1 MSELL
6 FQYEKVNPTTWAYLS
21 SLLMIGLYFKFSR
34 FWSVRNLDLALLILL
49 APGLLLAF
57 QGQESAQLTWVELQT
72 ARAQRLAELERLE
85 APSAQPPPGGASAS
99 PPGAANPGT
108 ENSGAENSGAADSGA
123 ARPTSAPPDPA
134 PPEPA
139 PLRAAPS
146 DGAATPEAKPDSVSG
161 VVRDDQ
167 VDDDEAAPGRESG
180 TATSPSAAPPGTT
193 AATLPGPE
201 APAEVAVNSPL
212 DVADMAV
219 NLAELS
225 WQRSRS
231 IAALGFVWLIGGGG
245 VLLIRLLLDPTMARR
260 PLLEPNLST
269 GGLIFIACSL
279 FIFLM
284 ANVIASVPTDD
295 DLQGP
300 RGAAALLSRET
311 LPKEENDLARHGPG
325 YAVLN
330 LLPSVPTM
338 SLLQPPTDGRPA
350 QAVYAVVAKVMA
362 ILAHF
367 GVVLGIVTVGYRHF
381 DNLKMGVGAATLY
394 LMLPYTALMT
404 GRVDH
409 VLPAALLLWAVVCYR
424 RPLLAGIFIGLSAG
438 VVYYPVFLLP
448 LWLSF
453 YWQRGVWRFLIGVTA
468 TLGLMILSLVF
479 VSSNL
484 AEFQANVQKMFGLW
498 FPVREGL
505 GGIWGLGWDPVYR
518 LPVLASFI
526 AISGTLAIWPAQKNL
541 GTLLSC
547 SAAIMVATQFWHP
560 HGGGLYIA
568 WYLPLLLLTI
578 FRPNLE
584 DRVAL
589 TVLAEGWFVRRPR
602 RAA

>member
-34 FWSVRNLDLALLILL
+34 FWSVRNLDLALLVLL
-49 APGLLLAF
+49 APGMLLAYY
-57 QGQESAQLTWVELQT
+57 GQESAQATWMDLQKARVEKVGEVRRAEEADT
-72 ARAQRLAELERLE
+72 ANATNA
-85 APSAQPPPGGASAS
+85 ASADQLAT
-99 PPGAANPGT
+99 GELATGELATGELAT
-108 ENSGAENSGAADSGA
+108 GELATGELATGELATG
-123 ARPTSAPPDPA
+123 
-134 PPEPA
+134 EPVVGEQA
-139 PLRAAPS
+139 VGEPVASSVERAS
-146 DGAATPEAKPDSVSG
+146 EAVTTA
-161 VVRDDQ
+161 
-167 VDDDEAAPGRESG
+167 EAAWRKARGV
-180 TATSPSAAPPGTT
+180 T
-193 AATLPGPE
+193 
-201 APAEVAVNSPL
+201 
-212 DVADMAV
+212 
-219 NLAELS
+219 
-225 WQRSRS
+225 
-231 IAALGFVWLIGGGG
+231 ALGYIWLIVGGG

-269 GGLIFIACSL
+269 GGLIFISCSL

-284 ANVIASVPTDD
+284 ANVITSVPTDD
-295 DLQGP
+295 DLQGA

-338 SLLQPPTDGRPA
+338 SLLNQRTGGRNP
-350 QAVYAVVAKVMA
+350 QDVYAVVAKAMA
-362 ILAHF
+362 ILSHF
-367 GVVLGIVTVGYRHF
+367 AAVLGVVAVGYRHF
-381 DNLKMGVGAATLY
+381 DNLKMGIGAATLY

-409 VLPAALLLWAVVCYR
+409 VLPAALLLWAIVCYR
-424 RPLLAGIFIGLSAG
+424 RPLLAGIFIGLAAG

-453 YWQRGVWRFLIGVTA
+453 YWQRGVWRFLAGLFP
-468 TLGLMILSLVF
+468 TLALMILSLVF
-479 VSSNL
+479 VSSD
-484 AEFQANVQKMFGLW
+484 ATEFQSNVQKMFGLW

-518 LPVLASFI
+518 LPVLATFI

-560 HGGGLYIA
+560 HGGGLYVA

-589 TVLAEGWFVRRPR
+589 TVLADGWPPRWPR

>member
-34 FWSVRNLDLALLILL
+34 FWSVRNLDLALLVLL
-49 APGLLLAF
+49 APGMLLAYY
-57 QGQESAQLTWVELQT
+57 GQESAQATWMDLQK
-72 ARAQRLAELERLE
+72 ARAEKAGEIRRAEE
-85 APSAQPPPGGASAS
+85 ADVANATSAA
-99 PPGAANPGT
+99 
-108 ENSGAENSGAADSGA
+108 AADQPA
-123 ARPTSAPPDPA
+123 AVEPVAG
-134 PPEPA
+134 EPA
-139 PLRAAPS
+139 TGAPATGAPATGEPVTEEQATGEPVASSVERAS
-146 DGAATPEAKPDSVSG
+146 EAVTTA
-161 VVRDDQ
+161 
-167 VDDDEAAPGRESG
+167 EAAWRKARGV
-180 TATSPSAAPPGTT
+180 T
-193 AATLPGPE
+193 
-201 APAEVAVNSPL
+201 
-212 DVADMAV
+212 
-219 NLAELS
+219 
-225 WQRSRS
+225 
-231 IAALGFVWLIGGGG
+231 ALGYIWLIVGGG

-284 ANVIASVPTDD
+284 ANVITSVPTDD
-295 DLQGP
+295 DLQGA

-338 SLLQPPTDGRPA
+338 SLLNQRTGGRNP
-350 QAVYAVVAKVMA
+350 QDVYAVVAKAMA
-362 ILAHF
+362 ILSHF
-367 GVVLGIVTVGYRHF
+367 AAVLGIVAVGYRHF
-381 DNLKMGVGAATLY
+381 DNLKMGIGAATLY

-409 VLPAALLLWAVVCYR
+409 VLPAALLLWAIVCYR
-424 RPLLAGIFIGLSAG
+424 RPLLAGIFIGLAAG

-453 YWQRGVWRFLIGVTA
+453 YWQRGVWRFLAGLLP
-468 TLGLMILSLVF
+468 TLAIMILSLVF
-479 VSSNL
+479 VSSNA
-484 AEFQANVQKMFGLW
+484 AEFQSNVQKMFGLW

-518 LPVLASFI
+518 LPVLATFI

-560 HGGGLYIA
+560 HGGGLYVA

-589 TVLAEGWFVRRPR
+589 TVLADGWPPRWPR

>member
-1 MSELL
+1 M
-6 FQYEKVNPTTWAYLS
+6 
-21 SLLMIGLYFKFSR
+21 
-34 FWSVRNLDLALLILL
+34 
-49 APGLLLAF
+49 
-57 QGQESAQLTWVELQT
+57 
-72 ARAQRLAELERLE
+72 
-85 APSAQPPPGGASAS
+85 
-99 PPGAANPGT
+99 
-108 ENSGAENSGAADSGA
+108 
-123 ARPTSAPPDPA
+123 
-134 PPEPA
+134 
-139 PLRAAPS
+139 
-146 DGAATPEAKPDSVSG
+146 
-161 VVRDDQ
+161 
-167 VDDDEAAPGRESG
+167 
-180 TATSPSAAPPGTT
+180 
-193 AATLPGPE
+193 
-201 APAEVAVNSPL
+201 
-212 DVADMAV
+212 
-219 NLAELS
+219 
-225 WQRSRS
+225 
-231 IAALGFVWLIGGGG
+231 
-245 VLLIRLLLDPTMARR
+245 
-260 PLLEPNLST
+260 
-269 GGLIFIACSL
+269 
-279 FIFLM
+279 
-284 ANVIASVPTDD
+284 
-295 DLQGP
+295 
-300 RGAAALLSRET
+300 
-311 LPKEENDLARHGPG
+311 
-325 YAVLN
+325 
-330 LLPSVPTM
+330 
-338 SLLQPPTDGRPA
+338 
-350 QAVYAVVAKVMA
+350 VAKVMA

-453 YWQRGVWRFLIGVTA
+453 YWQRGVWRFLIGVTV

-589 TVLAEGWFVRRPR
+589 TVLAEGWFVRRTR